1 MGATAWVAQNMG
13 ALLTDRVG
21 EVLRALK
28 RMRPWKQA
36 IREALTQLIGDV
48 ERHRTRIRYQEPWH
62 QGLAV
67 GSGAVEGACKPIVHS
82 RFKRAGMRW
91 KPPGFLHVL
100 ALRIARLDT
109 ALQASWASRGLMVQD
124 LV

>member
-1 MGATAWVAQNMG
+1 MGATAWVAQNRG

-21 EVLRALK
+21 EVLHALT

-62 QGLAV
+62 HGLAV
-67 GSGAVEGACKPIVHS
+67 GSGAVEGACKPVVPS

-100 ALRIARLDT
+100 ALRIARLTT
-109 ALQASWASRGLMVQD
+109 ALQAFWASRGLMVQD